1 MRAFIDPASFV
12 EYSMSDQQDQQ
23 KDHVADAI
31 AAVAL
36 ITIAV
41 LSAVFWVSG
50 QG

>member
-1 MRAFIDPASFV
+1 
-12 EYSMSDQQDQQ
+12 MSDDQSKNRDQ
-23 KDHVADAI
+23 MADAI

-41 LSAVFWVSG
+41 LGAVLWVSG